1 MSSTIDERVV
11 EMRFDNRQFE
21 SNVQTSLSTLD
32 KLKRSLNLDGAV
44 KGLEGINAASKN
56 CDMSGLSS
64 AVQTVQAR
72 FSALEVMA
80 VTALANIT
88 NSVINTGKQML
99 HSLTIEPIKDGFAEY
114 ELKMGSIQ
122 TIMMS
127 TGASLED
134 VNKYLNELNTYA
146 DRTIYS
152 FADMTSNIGKFTN
165 AGVKLE
171 DAVMAIQGISNEAAV
186 SGANANEA
194 SRAMYNFAQALSA
207 GYVKLID
214 WKSIENANMATVEFK
229 TQLLEAAVAAGT
241 VEKTTD
247 GMYRVL
253 TENNQGSTMD
263 EAIDA
268 TKNFNDS
275 LQYQWMTTDVLVNTL
290 RDYADETTDIGKKAF
305 AAAQEVKTF
314 TQLMDTLKEA
324 VGSGWAMTWEILFG
338 DFNEAKAM
346 WTDASNYFGGMID
359 AMSDAR
365 NSMLQGW
372 KDLGGRTAVIDAVKN
387 GFGALVSVV
396 KPVKDAFRE
405 IFPPTTSQQ
414 LYNMTIALRE
424 FTSHLKLSDT
434 ASANLKR
441 TFKGIFAVLDIG
453 KQAFSALF
461 KAVTPL
467 FGGFKTLGGGVLS
480 VTGNIGDFLVSI
492 DEFVKKNDIF
502 GKSVQGVI
510 DFVGKAANAF
520 KDFAK
525 EVKDKFNL
533 PDLDAIKKSVTDF
546 LNTLKEKIKIPGL
559 ELLHSMLERIHIRMS
574 QVGEAAG
581 DMKGG
586 VIIAIGAMGEAL
598 SKCKFLQ
605 LLQALWNGVKTIV
618 GGIAQVIGGL
628 ADTIIEKLGNAD
640 FSGIIDLLNGLSLGS
655 IAVGLT
661 KFINSL
667 SNPLDS
673 LGDIM
678 ENVTGILDGVR
689 GCFEEYQNQLKAGT
703 LIKIATA
710 IGILA
715 ASIVAIS
722 LVDSDKLTGSLGAI
736 AVMMTELIAAMAAF
750 NKLGGV
756 SGKGATKL
764 VVFAGAVLVLS
775 SAVKKMASLSWSELA
790 RGLVGV
796 GVLLA
801 ELDVFMATAKFNKK
815 AMSNATAMVIFAAAI
830 KVLASA
836 VKSLSGLSWEDMAKG
851 LLGVGVL
858 LAEVDVFLNTAK
870 FSGKAMSTATG
881 MLIMSA
887 ALKVLASVCGDFA
900 QMQWGEI
907 GKGLTAVG
915 ALLLEVAAF
924 TKLTGNAKHVISSGL
939 ALVEIAAAMKIFAS
953 AMGDFARFSWQEIAK
968 GLVAMGGALAEVAIA
983 TNLMPKNMVGIGTG
997 LIVVGA
1003 ALEIIA
1009 DALGKMG
1016 KFSWEEIAKGLV
1028 AMGGALAE
1036 LAIGLN
1042 LMKGTLAGS
1051 AAMLVAAT
1059 ALAVLTPVLSV
1070 LGAMSWGGIAK
1081 GLITIAGAFT
1091 VLGVA
1096 GSVLTPL
1103 VGTILALSGAFALIG
1118 VGVVAIGAGLLAAG
1132 LGLSALAVGFT
1143 AFAASLTAGATAVV
1157 AGLTV
1162 IITGVAGLIPAIVA
1176 KVGEAIVELC
1186 KVITASAPVIGETI
1200 KAVVLTLVDVLV
1212 ECVPAIADGALTLIA
1227 GVLEALVA
1235 YTPSI
1240 VDSIFQFL
1248 IAILDGIERNL
1259 PKLIQSAI
1267 NVLMAFFSGVIDALS
1282 GIDVDVLVK
1291 GIAGIGLLSAIMVA
1305 LGAVAGL
1312 IPQAMAGVLGMGVVI
1327 AELALVLAAVG
1338 ALAQIPGLSWL
1349 IGEGGKLL
1357 QGIGTAIG
1365 QFVGG
1370 IVGGFMSGV
1379 SSQFPQIGSDLSGF
1393 MMNIQPFIEG
1403 AKAID
1408 ASMMEGVKALSET
1421 ILILTAADILQ
1432 GLTSWFTGGSS
1443 LSDFAEELVPFGTAM
1458 KAYSNAISGINPET
1472 VTASATAAKAL
1483 AEMASNL
1490 PNSGG
1495 VVGWFMGEN
1504 DMDQFAAQL
1513 VPFGE
1518 AMKAY
1523 GEAVSGIDGAS
1534 IESSAI
1540 AGQALTELA
1549 NTVPNTGGVVGWF
1562 AGNND
1567 LGDFAEQLVPFGEAM
1582 KLYGDSVAGIN
1593 SESIQASTIAG
1604 KALTELANTVPNTG
1618 GVVSWF
1624 TGNNDLDTFGEQ
1636 IVPFGEAMKAY
1647 GDAVAGIDGEA
1658 VTASATAGL
1667 ALTELANTVP
1677 NTGGVVSWFTGNN
1690 DLDTFG
1696 EQIVVFGAA
1705 MKKYGDAVAGI
1716 DAEAVTASA
1725 TAGLALAELSNG
1737 LDNSGGVVSWFAGD
1751 NDLASFAKSII
1762 PFGEA
1767 MKSYSDAVSGI
1778 NPSAVTASATAAQSL
1793 ATLEGNL
1800 PAIGGLSEIMNGG
1813 NSLAS
1818 FARELIPFG
1827 EAMKLYSDAVIGVNP
1842 SAVTASALAAQS
1854 LARLEENL
1862 PDIGGLSEIF
1872 MGGNSLAQFAKEL
1885 IPFGE
1890 AMKSYS
1896 DAVSGINPGA
1906 VTASATAAQ
1915 SLSELEAN
1923 LPDVGGISGW
1933 ITGDTDLG
1941 EFAERLIPF
1950 GEAMLS
1956 YSNAINGIN
1965 PEAVTASATA
1975 AQALAAL
1982 EANLPK
1988 TGGVVSWF
1996 AGDNDLESFAKG
2008 ITPFGEAMKSYS
2020 LAVTGIN
2027 ADAVV
2032 NSTTAGLALIELAK
2046 TLPTTGGVVGW
2057 FTGENDLASFASGI
2071 VPFGEA
2077 MKEYSLAVT
2086 GINSDAV
2093 INSTTAGKAL
2103 IELANTVPNT
2113 GGVVGWFTGGKD
2125 MSQFGEQL
2133 TPFGEAMKSY
2143 SDAISGIDV
2152 EAITNSA
2159 TAGKALVELANTLPN
2174 TGGVVSWF
2182 TGSNDIGA
2190 FGESLI
2196 LFGKNFAQYSDYM
2209 KNVDAGIVTAT
2220 TNAASSIVELQKSLP
2235 EEGGWFSKDVSLA
2248 DFGKDMS
2255 SFGSYFSSY
2264 YAYISG
2270 VDTGVL
2276 SSVIT
2281 QTNRLVEMAKGM
2293 VGLDVSGMTSFSSA
2307 LTKLGETGV
2316 TGFINA
2322 FNNAESKV
2330 KAAASNMLTAFIN
2343 GANAKKS
2350 DTTTTFTNIVQAV
2363 LTAIKAKQPEFQTVG
2378 STLMV
2383 KFIAGVKSQDNTART
2398 TFTTI
2403 ISGCLTAIKN
2413 KYAEF
2418 QTVGTQTMI
2427 KFIAGV
2433 KSQDNNARTTYT
2445 NIMNGCLTAIKN
2457 KYTEFQTV
2465 GTQTMVKFIAG
2476 VKSKDNEARTTFTT
2490 IISGCLTAIKNK
2502 YAEFQTV
2509 GTQTMI
2515 KFIAGVKS
2523 QDNNARTTYTNI
2535 MNGCLTA
2542 IKNKYTE
2549 FQTVGTQTM
2558 VKFIAGVKS
2567 KDNEARTTFTTI
2579 ISGCLTAI
2587 KNKYAEFEAVG
2598 RGCMEKLISGVK
2610 SKDANV
2616 KDSFTSSL
2624 SNAVNAVKGY
2634 RDQFYSAGSYL
2645 VDGFASGISEN
2656 AYKAEAKARA
2666 MAAAAARAA
2675 EKELDEHSPSKVG
2688 YRIGDYFG
2696 VAFVNAIG
2704 DYEDKA
2710 YDVSSDMAT
2719 AAKTGLGNAISK
2731 IKDFI
2736 TNGIDAEP
2744 TIRPVLDLSNVE
2756 SRIGKLNTMLS
2767 RTQALSI
2774 SASMNKDRTSEIQN
2788 GGGKPN
2794 TNSTFTFTQNN
2805 YSPKSLSRVE
2815 LYRQTNNQF
2824 SAFERMVKA

>member
-1 MSSTIDERVV
+1 MSKTVDERVV

-2502 YAEFQTV
+2502 YAEF
-2509 GTQTMI
+2509 
-2515 KFIAGVKS
+2515 
-2523 QDNNARTTYTNI
+2523 
-2535 MNGCLTA
+2535 
-2542 IKNKYTE
+2542 
-2549 FQTVGTQTM
+2549 
-2558 VKFIAGVKS
+2558 
-2567 KDNEARTTFTTI
+2567 
-2579 ISGCLTAI
+2579 
-2587 KNKYAEFEAVG
+2587 EAVG

>member
-2159 TAGKALVELANTLPN
+2159 TAGKALVELVNTLPN

>member
-870 FSGKAMSTATG
+870 FNGKAMSTATG

-2502 YAEFQTV
+2502 YAEF
-2509 GTQTMI
+2509 
-2515 KFIAGVKS
+2515 
-2523 QDNNARTTYTNI
+2523 
-2535 MNGCLTA
+2535 
-2542 IKNKYTE
+2542 
-2549 FQTVGTQTM
+2549 
-2558 VKFIAGVKS
+2558 
-2567 KDNEARTTFTTI
+2567 
-2579 ISGCLTAI
+2579 
-2587 KNKYAEFEAVG
+2587 EAVG

>member
-1042 LMKGTLAGS
+1042 LMKGTLAGA

-2502 YAEFQTV
+2502 YAEF
-2509 GTQTMI
+2509 
-2515 KFIAGVKS
+2515 
-2523 QDNNARTTYTNI
+2523 
-2535 MNGCLTA
+2535 
-2542 IKNKYTE
+2542 
-2549 FQTVGTQTM
+2549 
-2558 VKFIAGVKS
+2558 
-2567 KDNEARTTFTTI
+2567 
-2579 ISGCLTAI
+2579 
-2587 KNKYAEFEAVG
+2587 EAVG

>member
-1 MSSTIDERVV
+1 MSTTVDERIV

-21 SNVQTSLSTLD
+21 NNVQTSLSTLD

-2502 YAEFQTV
+2502 YAEF
-2509 GTQTMI
+2509 
-2515 KFIAGVKS
+2515 
-2523 QDNNARTTYTNI
+2523 
-2535 MNGCLTA
+2535 
-2542 IKNKYTE
+2542 
-2549 FQTVGTQTM
+2549 
-2558 VKFIAGVKS
+2558 
-2567 KDNEARTTFTTI
+2567 
-2579 ISGCLTAI
+2579 
-2587 KNKYAEFEAVG
+2587 EAVG

>member
-574 QVGEAAG
+574 QVG

-1624 TGNNDLDTFGEQ
+1624 TGNNDLDTFAAQ
-1636 IVPFGEAMKAY
+1636 LVPFGEAMKAY
-1647 GDAVAGIDGEA
+1647 GEAVSGIDG
-1658 VTASATAGL
+1658 ASIESSAIAGQ

-2363 LTAIKAKQPEFQTVG
+2363 LTAITAKQPEFQTVG

-2383 KFIAGVKSQDNTART
+2383 KFIAGVKSQDNT
-2398 TFTTI
+2398 
-2403 ISGCLTAIKN
+2403 
-2413 KYAEF
+2413 
-2418 QTVGTQTMI
+2418 
-2427 KFIAGV
+2427 
-2433 KSQDNNARTTYT
+2433 
-2445 NIMNGCLTAIKN
+2445 
-2457 KYTEFQTV
+2457 
-2465 GTQTMVKFIAG
+2465 
-2476 VKSKDNEARTTFTT
+2476 ARTTFTT

>member
-546 LNTLKEKIKIPGL
+546 LNTL
-559 ELLHSMLERIHIRMS
+559 
-574 QVGEAAG
+574 AAG

-655 IAVGLT
+655 IAVG
-661 KFINSL
+661 
-667 SNPLDS
+667 

-2502 YAEFQTV
+2502 YAEF
-2509 GTQTMI
+2509 
-2515 KFIAGVKS
+2515 
-2523 QDNNARTTYTNI
+2523 
-2535 MNGCLTA
+2535 
-2542 IKNKYTE
+2542 
-2549 FQTVGTQTM
+2549 
-2558 VKFIAGVKS
+2558 
-2567 KDNEARTTFTTI
+2567 
-2579 ISGCLTAI
+2579 
-2587 KNKYAEFEAVG
+2587 EAVG

>member
-1157 AGLTV
+1157 DGLTV

-2502 YAEFQTV
+2502 YAEF
-2509 GTQTMI
+2509 
-2515 KFIAGVKS
+2515 
-2523 QDNNARTTYTNI
+2523 
-2535 MNGCLTA
+2535 
-2542 IKNKYTE
+2542 
-2549 FQTVGTQTM
+2549 
-2558 VKFIAGVKS
+2558 
-2567 KDNEARTTFTTI
+2567 
-2579 ISGCLTAI
+2579 
-2587 KNKYAEFEAVG
+2587 EAVG